1 MYRNQ
6 KTTTKNKTNMSNNI
20 PLVVKKLL
28 ERNKEKLDTS
38 GYIQFGKSI
47 ELENTFVSE
56 RNKNFNFKWVDGLQL
71 LPEGVKVWFSS
82 EDTTD
87 IIWEHLHLI
96 EDENLINEIKKTLE
110 NMLEKTTTEKAQEY
124 INIERTMHERGIE
137 IVRELLK
144 EQNITED
151 NALEFD
157 WENGD
162 APCMVSDEFEDDV
175 CDCYITKIYLDCDYI
190 YADLHAYYL
199 QEDVYRILLN
209 NAQNVCWGDIME
221 FLTY

>member
-1 MYRNQ
+1 
-6 KTTTKNKTNMSNNI
+6 MSNNI
-20 PLVVKKLL
+20 PLVVKKTL
-28 ERNKEKLDTS
+28 ESIKEKLDTS
-38 GYIQFGKSI
+38 GYIQFNKSI
-47 ELENTFVSE
+47 ELKNTFVSE

-96 EDENLINEIKKTLE
+96 EDENLINEIKKTFE
-110 NMLEKTTTEKAQEY
+110 NMLEKTTIEKAQEY

-151 NALEFD
+151 NALEFKGL
-157 WENGD
+157 ERLEAREKIVTKLD
-162 APCMVSDEFEDDV
+162 ALGFIEKIEDHTNQIGKCYRCGNIIEPYVS
-175 CDCYITKIYLDCDYI
+175 
-190 YADLHAYYL
+190 L
-199 QEDVYRILLN
+199 QWFVKAEIASGAIEKVNQDKLSFQPL
-209 NAQNVCWGDIME
+209 
-221 FLTY
+221 

>member
-1 MYRNQ
+1 
-6 KTTTKNKTNMSNNI
+6 MSNNI
-20 PLVVKKLL
+20 PLVVKKTL
-28 ERNKEKLDTS
+28 ESIKEKLDTS
-38 GYIQFGKSI
+38 GYIQFNKSI
-47 ELENTFVSE
+47 ELKNTFVSE

-82 EDTTD
+82 DDTTD

-96 EDENLINEIKKTLE
+96 EDENLINEIKQTLE

-162 APCMVSDEFEDDV
+162 APCMVSDEFDDDV
-175 CDCYITKIYLDCDYI
+175 CDCYITKIYLDGDYI

-199 QEDVYRILLN
+199 QGDVYRVLLN

>member
-1 MYRNQ
+1 
-6 KTTTKNKTNMSNNI
+6 MSNNI
-20 PLVVKKLL
+20 PLVVKKTL
-28 ERNKEKLDTS
+28 ESIKEKLDRS
-38 GYIQFGKSI
+38 GYIHFNKSI
-47 ELENTFVSE
+47 ELKNPFVSE
-56 RNKNFNFKWVDGLQL
+56 RNKNFKFKWVDGLQL

-82 EDTTD
+82 ENSTD
-87 IIWEHLHLI
+87 FGWEHLHLI
-96 EDENLINEIKKTLE
+96 EDENLINEIKQTLE
-110 NMLEKTTTEKAQEY
+110 NMLGKTTTEKAQEY
-124 INIERTMHERGIE
+124 INLERTMHERGIE

-157 WENGD
+157 WENGN
-162 APCMVSDEFEDDV
+162 APCMVSDEFDDDV
-175 CDCYITKIYLDCDYI
+175 CDCYITKIYLDGDYI

-199 QEDVYRILLN
+199 QEDVYRVLLN

>member
-1 MYRNQ
+1 
-6 KTTTKNKTNMSNNI
+6 MSNNI
-20 PLVVKKLL
+20 PLVVKKTL
-28 ERNKEKLDTS
+28 ESIKEKLDTS
-38 GYIQFGKSI
+38 GYIQFNKSI
-47 ELENTFVSE
+47 ELKNTFVSE
-56 RNKNFNFKWVDGLQL
+56 RNKNFNLKWVDGLQL

-82 EDTTD
+82 DNTTD

-124 INIERTMHERGIE
+124 INLERTMHERGIE

-157 WENGD
+157 WENGN
-162 APCMVSDEFEDDV
+162 APCMVSDEFDDDV
-175 CDCYITKIYLDCDYI
+175 CDCYITKIYLDGDYI

-199 QEDVYRILLN
+199 QGDVYRVLLN

>member
-1 MYRNQ
+1 
-6 KTTTKNKTNMSNNI
+6 MSNNI

-38 GYIQFGKSI
+38 GYIHFNKSI
-47 ELENTFVSE
+47 ELKNTFVSE

-124 INIERTMHERGIE
+124 INIQRTMHERGLE

-144 EQNITED
+144 EQNITKENPLIFNWED
-151 NALEFD
+151 
-157 WENGD
+157 GD
-162 APCMVSDEFEDDV
+162 APSMISGDFEDDI
-175 CDCYITKIYLDCDYI
+175 CDCYITRIYLDGDYI
-190 YADLHAYYL
+190 FADLHAYYL
-199 QEDVYRILLN
+199 QDDLYNILLN
-209 NAQNVCWGDIME
+209 NEHNVDWGDIME
-221 FLTY
+221 FLM

>member
-1 MYRNQ
+1 
-6 KTTTKNKTNMSNNI
+6 MSNNI

-28 ERNKEKLDTS
+28 ESNKEKLDTS
-38 GYIQFGKSI
+38 GYIQFAKSI

-56 RNKNFNFKWVDGLQL
+56 RNKNFNLKWVDGLQL

-96 EDENLINEIKKTLE
+96 EDENLINEIKQTLE
-110 NMLEKTTTEKAQEY
+110 NMLENTIQKQAQEY
-124 INIERTMHERGIE
+124 INIQRTMHERGLQ

-144 EQNITED
+144 EQNITK
-151 NALEFD
+151 
-157 WENGD
+157 ENPLIFNWWADGD
-162 APCMVSDEFEDDV
+162 APSMISGDFEDDI
-175 CDCYITKIYLDCDYI
+175 CDCYITKIYLDGDYI

-199 QEDVYRILLN
+199 QDDRYRVLLN
-209 NAQNVCWGDIME
+209 NENNVNWGDIME
-221 FLTY
+221 YLM

>member
-1 MYRNQ
+1 
-6 KTTTKNKTNMSNNI
+6 MSNNI

-28 ERNKEKLDTS
+28 ESNKQKLDTS
-38 GYIQFGKSI
+38 GYIQFDKSI
-47 ELENTFVSE
+47 ELKNPFVSE
-56 RNKNFNFKWVDGLQL
+56 RNKYFNFKWVDGLQL

-82 EDTTD
+82 EDTTN

-96 EDENLINEIKKTLE
+96 EDENLINEIKQTFE

-124 INIERTMHERGIE
+124 INIERNMHERGIE

-144 EQNITED
+144 EQNITPD

-157 WENGD
+157 WENGN

-175 CDCYITKIYLDCDYI
+175 CDCYITKIYLDGDDYI

-199 QEDVYRILLN
+199 QEDVYRVLLN

-221 FLTY
+221 FLLD

>member
-1 MYRNQ
+1 
-6 KTTTKNKTNMSNNI
+6 MSNNI

-38 GYIQFGKSI
+38 GYIQFDKSI
-47 ELENTFVSE
+47 ELKNTFVSE

-82 EDTTD
+82 DDTTD

-124 INIERTMHERGIE
+124 INLERTMHERGIE

-157 WENGD
+157 WENGN
-162 APCMVSDEFEDDV
+162 APCMVSDEFDDDV
-175 CDCYITKIYLDCDYI
+175 CDCYITKIYLDGDYI

-199 QEDVYRILLN
+199 QEDVYRVLLN

>member
-1 MYRNQ
+1 
-6 KTTTKNKTNMSNNI
+6 MSNNI
-20 PLVVKKLL
+20 PLVVKKTL
-28 ERNKEKLDTS
+28 ESIKEKLDTS
-38 GYIQFGKSI
+38 GYIQFNKSI
-47 ELENTFVSE
+47 ELKNTFVSE
-56 RNKNFNFKWVDGLQL
+56 RNKNFNLKWVDGLQL
-71 LPEGVKVWFSS
+71 LPEGVKVWFSND
-82 EDTTD
+82 DTTD

-124 INIERTMHERGIE
+124 INLERTMHERGIE

-157 WENGD
+157 WENGN
-162 APCMVSDEFEDDV
+162 APCMVSDEFDDDV
-175 CDCYITKIYLDCDYI
+175 CDCYITKIYLDGDYI

-199 QEDVYRILLN
+199 QGDVYRVLLN

>member
-38 GYIQFGKSI
+38 GYIQFDKSI
-47 ELENTFVSE
+47 ELKNTFVSE

-82 EDTTD
+82 DDTTD

-96 EDENLINEIKKTLE
+96 EDENLINEIKQTFE

-144 EQNITED
+144 EQNITEE

-157 WENGD
+157 WENGN
-162 APCMVSDEFEDDV
+162 APCMVSDEFDDDV
-175 CDCYITKIYLDCDYI
+175 CDCYITKIYLDGDYI

-199 QEDVYRILLN
+199 QGDVYRVLLN

>member
-1 MYRNQ
+1 
-6 KTTTKNKTNMSNNI
+6 MSNNI

-38 GYIQFGKSI
+38 GYIQFDKSI
-47 ELENTFVSE
+47 ELKNTFVSE

-71 LPEGVKVWFSS
+71 LPDGVKVWFSS

-96 EDENLINEIKKTLE
+96 EDENLINEIKKTFE
-110 NMLEKTTTEKAQEY
+110 NMLEKTTIEKAQEY

-175 CDCYITKIYLDCDYI
+175 CDCYITKIYLDGDYI

-199 QEDVYRILLN
+199 QEDVYRVLLN

>member
-1 MYRNQ
+1 
-6 KTTTKNKTNMSNNI
+6 MSNNI

-38 GYIQFGKSI
+38 GYIQFNKSI
-47 ELENTFVSE
+47 ELKNTFVSE

-110 NMLEKTTTEKAQEY
+110 NMLENTIQKQAQEY
-124 INIERTMHERGIE
+124 INIQRTMHERGLQ

-144 EQNITED
+144 EQNITKE
-151 NALEFD
+151 NPLIFD
-157 WENGD
+157 WEDGD
-162 APCMVSDEFEDDV
+162 APSMVSGDFDDDL
-175 CDCYITKIYLDCDYI
+175 CDCYITKIYLDGDYI

-199 QEDVYRILLN
+199 QDDRYRVLLN
-209 NAQNVCWGDIME
+209 NEHNVDWGDIME
-221 FLTY
+221 FLM

>member
-1 MYRNQ
+1 M
-6 KTTTKNKTNMSNNI
+6 TNFLTNTIMSNNI
-20 PLVVKKLL
+20 PLVVKKTL
-28 ERNKEKLDTS
+28 ESIKEKLDTS
-38 GYIQFGKSI
+38 GYIQFNKSI
-47 ELENTFVSE
+47 ELKNTVVSE

-82 EDTTD
+82 DDTTD

-96 EDENLINEIKKTLE
+96 EDENLINEIKQTLE

-175 CDCYITKIYLDCDYI
+175 CDCYITKIYLDGDYI

-199 QEDVYRILLN
+199 QEDVYRVLLN

>member
-1 MYRNQ
+1 
-6 KTTTKNKTNMSNNI
+6 MSNNI

-162 APCMVSDEFEDDV
+162 APCMVSDEFDDDV
-175 CDCYITKIYLDCDYI
+175 CDCYITKIYLDGDYI

-199 QEDVYRILLN
+199 QEDVYRVLLN

>member
-1 MYRNQ
+1 
-6 KTTTKNKTNMSNNI
+6 MSNNI

-38 GYIQFGKSI
+38 GYIQFDKSI
-47 ELENTFVSE
+47 ELKNTFVSE

-71 LPEGVKVWFSS
+71 LPDGVKVWFSS

-96 EDENLINEIKKTLE
+96 EDENLINEIKQTLD

-162 APCMVSDEFEDDV
+162 APCMVSDEFDDDV
-175 CDCYITKIYLDCDYI
+175 CDCYITKIYLDGDYI

-199 QEDVYRILLN
+199 QGDVYRVLLN
-209 NAQNVCWGDIME
+209 NSQNVCWGDIME

>member
-1 MYRNQ
+1 
-6 KTTTKNKTNMSNNI
+6 MSNNI
-20 PLVVKKLL
+20 PLVVKKTL
-28 ERNKEKLDTS
+28 ESIKEKLDTS
-38 GYIQFGKSI
+38 GYIQFDKSI
-47 ELENTFVSE
+47 ELKNTFVSE

-82 EDTTD
+82 DDTTD

-96 EDENLINEIKKTLE
+96 EDENLINEIKQTFE

-144 EQNITED
+144 EQNITEE

-157 WENGD
+157 WENGN
-162 APCMVSDEFEDDV
+162 APCMVSDEFDDDV
-175 CDCYITKIYLDCDYI
+175 CDCYITKIYLDGDYI

-199 QEDVYRILLN
+199 QGDVYRVLLN

>member
-1 MYRNQ
+1 
-6 KTTTKNKTNMSNNI
+6 MSNNI
-20 PLVVKKLL
+20 PLVVKKTL
-28 ERNKEKLDTS
+28 ESIKEKLDTS
-38 GYIQFGKSI
+38 GYIQFNKSI
-47 ELENTFVSE
+47 ELKNTFVSE

-96 EDENLINEIKKTLE
+96 EDENLINEIKQTLE
-110 NMLEKTTTEKAQEY
+110 NMLEKTTIEKAQEY
-124 INIERTMHERGIE
+124 INLERTMHERGIE

-144 EQNITED
+144 EQNITAD

-157 WENGD
+157 WEIGD
-162 APCMVSDEFEDDV
+162 APCMVSDEFDDDV
-175 CDCYITKIYLDCDYI
+175 CDCYITKIYLDGDYI

-199 QEDVYRILLN
+199 QEDVYRVLLN

>member
-1 MYRNQ
+1 
-6 KTTTKNKTNMSNNI
+6 MSNNI

-28 ERNKEKLDTS
+28 ESNKDRLDTS
-38 GYIQFGKSI
+38 GYIQFNKSI
-47 ELENTFVSE
+47 ELKNTFVSE

-82 EDTTD
+82 DDTTD

-110 NMLEKTTTEKAQEY
+110 NMLENTIQKQAQEY
-124 INIERTMHERGIE
+124 INIQRTMHERGLK

-144 EQNITED
+144 EQNITKE
-151 NALEFD
+151 NPLIFD
-157 WENGD
+157 WEDGD
-162 APCMVSDEFEDDV
+162 APSMISGDFEDDI
-175 CDCYITKIYLDCDYI
+175 CDCYITKIYLDGDYI

-199 QEDVYRILLN
+199 QDDRYRVLLN
-209 NAQNVCWGDIME
+209 NEHNVDWGDIME
-221 FLTY
+221 YLF

>member
-1 MYRNQ
+1 
-6 KTTTKNKTNMSNNI
+6 MSNNI

-38 GYIQFGKSI
+38 GYIQFDKSI
-47 ELENTFVSE
+47 ELKNTFVSE

-71 LPEGVKVWFSS
+71 LPDGVKVWFSS

-162 APCMVSDEFEDDV
+162 APCMVSDEFDDDV
-175 CDCYITKIYLDCDYI
+175 CDCYITKIYLDGDYI

-199 QEDVYRILLN
+199 QEDVYRVLLN

>member
-1 MYRNQ
+1 
-6 KTTTKNKTNMSNNI
+6 MSNNI

-38 GYIQFGKSI
+38 GYIQFDKSI
-47 ELENTFVSE
+47 ELKNTFVSE

-71 LPEGVKVWFSS
+71 LPDGVKVWFSS

-96 EDENLINEIKKTLE
+96 EDENLINEIKQTFE
-110 NMLEKTTTEKAQEY
+110 NMLEKTTIEKAQEY
-124 INIERTMHERGIE
+124 INLERTMHERGLE

-162 APCMVSDEFEDDV
+162 APCMVSDEFDDDV
-175 CDCYITKIYLDCDYI
+175 CDCYITKIYLDGDYI

-199 QEDVYRILLN
+199 QGDVYRVLLN
-209 NAQNVCWGDIME
+209 NSQNVCWGDIME

>member
-1 MYRNQ
+1 
-6 KTTTKNKTNMSNNI
+6 MSNNI
-20 PLVVKKLL
+20 PLVVKKTL
-28 ERNKEKLDTS
+28 ESIKEKLDTS
-38 GYIQFGKSI
+38 GYIQFNKSI
-47 ELENTFVSE
+47 ELKNTFVSE

-110 NMLEKTTTEKAQEY
+110 NMLEKTTTKKAQEY
-124 INIERTMHERGIE
+124 INLERTMHERGIE

-157 WENGD
+157 WENGN

-175 CDCYITKIYLDCDYI
+175 CDCYITKIYLDGDYI

>member
-1 MYRNQ
+1 
-6 KTTTKNKTNMSNNI
+6 MSNNI

-28 ERNKEKLDTS
+28 ESNKDRLDTS
-38 GYIQFGKSI
+38 GYIQFDKSI
-47 ELENTFVSE
+47 ELKNTFVSE

-71 LPEGVKVWFSS
+71 LPDGVKVWFSS

-96 EDENLINEIKKTLE
+96 EDENLINEIKKTFE

-124 INIERTMHERGIE
+124 INIERTMRERGIE

-157 WENGD
+157 WENSD
-162 APCMVSDEFEDDV
+162 APCMVSDEFDDDV
-175 CDCYITKIYLDCDYI
+175 CDCYITKIYLDGDYI

>member
-1 MYRNQ
+1 
-6 KTTTKNKTNMSNNI
+6 MSNNI
-20 PLVVKKLL
+20 PLVVKKTL
-28 ERNKEKLDTS
+28 ESIKEKLDTS
-38 GYIQFGKSI
+38 GYIQFNKSI
-47 ELENTFVSE
+47 ELKNTFVSE

-82 EDTTD
+82 DDTTD

-124 INIERTMHERGIE
+124 INLERTMHERGIE

-162 APCMVSDEFEDDV
+162 APCMVSDEFDDDV
-175 CDCYITKIYLDCDYI
+175 CDCYITKIYLDGDYI

-199 QEDVYRILLN
+199 QEDVYRVLLN

>member
-1 MYRNQ
+1 
-6 KTTTKNKTNMSNNI
+6 MSNNI
-20 PLVVKKLL
+20 PLVVKKTL
-28 ERNKEKLDTS
+28 ESIKEKLDTS
-38 GYIQFGKSI
+38 GYIQFDKSI
-47 ELENTFVSE
+47 ELKNTFVSE

-82 EDTTD
+82 DDTTD

-124 INIERTMHERGIE
+124 INLERTMHERGIE

-162 APCMVSDEFEDDV
+162 APCMVSDEFDDDV
-175 CDCYITKIYLDCDYI
+175 CDCYITKIYLDGDYI

>member
-20 PLVVKKLL
+20 PLVVKKTL
-28 ERNKEKLDTS
+28 ESIKEKLDTS
-38 GYIQFGKSI
+38 GYIQFNKSI
-47 ELENTFVSE
+47 ELKNTFVSE

-82 EDTTD
+82 DDTTD

-96 EDENLINEIKKTLE
+96 EDENLINEIKQTLE

-162 APCMVSDEFEDDV
+162 APCMVSDEFDDDV
-175 CDCYITKIYLDCDYI
+175 CDCYITKIYLDGDYI

-199 QEDVYRILLN
+199 QGDVYRVLLN

>member
-1 MYRNQ
+1 
-6 KTTTKNKTNMSNNI
+6 MSINI

-38 GYIQFGKSI
+38 GYIHFNKSI
-47 ELENTFVSE
+47 ELKIPFVSE
-56 RNKNFNFKWVDGLQL
+56 RNKYFKFKWVDGLQL

-82 EDTTD
+82 ENSTD
-87 IIWEHLHLI
+87 FVWEHLHLI
-96 EDENLINEIKKTLE
+96 EDENLINEIKQTFEK
-110 NMLEKTTTEKAQEY
+110 MLEKTTTEKAQEY

-144 EQNITED
+144 EQNITAD

-162 APCMVSDEFEDDV
+162 APCMVSDEFDDDV
-175 CDCYITKIYLDCDYI
+175 CDCYITKIYLDGDYI

-199 QEDVYRILLN
+199 QGDVYRVLLN

>member
-1 MYRNQ
+1 
-6 KTTTKNKTNMSNNI
+6 
-20 PLVVKKLL
+20 
-28 ERNKEKLDTS
+28 
-38 GYIQFGKSI
+38 
-47 ELENTFVSE
+47 
-56 RNKNFNFKWVDGLQL
+56 
-71 LPEGVKVWFSS
+71 
-82 EDTTD
+82 
-87 IIWEHLHLI
+87 LHLI
-96 EDENLINEIKKTLE
+96 EDENLINEIKQTFEK
-110 NMLEKTTTEKAQEY
+110 MLEKTTTEKAQEY

-162 APCMVSDEFEDDV
+162 APCMVSDEFDDDV
-175 CDCYITKIYLDCDYI
+175 CDCYITKIYLDGDYI

-199 QEDVYRILLN
+199 QGDVYRVLLN

>member
-1 MYRNQ
+1 M
-6 KTTTKNKTNMSNNI
+6 TNFLTNTIMSNNI
-20 PLVVKKLL
+20 PLVVKKTL
-28 ERNKEKLDTS
+28 ESIKEKLDTS
-38 GYIQFGKSI
+38 GYIQFNKSI
-47 ELENTFVSE
+47 ELKNTFVSE

-82 EDTTD
+82 DDTTD

-157 WENGD
+157 WENGN

-175 CDCYITKIYLDCDYI
+175 CDCYITKIYLDGDYI

-199 QEDVYRILLN
+199 QEDVYRVLLN

>member
-1 MYRNQ
+1 
-6 KTTTKNKTNMSNNI
+6 MSNNI
-20 PLVVKKLL
+20 PLVVKKTL
-28 ERNKEKLDTS
+28 ESIKEKLDTS
-38 GYIQFGKSI
+38 GYIQFNKSI
-47 ELENTFVSE
+47 ELKNTFVSE

-82 EDTTD
+82 DDTTN

-162 APCMVSDEFEDDV
+162 APCMVSDEFDDDV
-175 CDCYITKIYLDCDYI
+175 CDCYITKIYLDGDYI

-199 QEDVYRILLN
+199 QEDVYRVLLN

>member
-1 MYRNQ
+1 
-6 KTTTKNKTNMSNNI
+6 MSNNI
-20 PLVVKKLL
+20 PLVVKKTL
-28 ERNKEKLDTS
+28 ESIKEKLDTS
-38 GYIQFGKSI
+38 GYIQFNKSI
-47 ELENTFVSE
+47 ELKNTFVSE
-56 RNKNFNFKWVDGLQL
+56 RNKNFNLKWVDGLQL

-82 EDTTD
+82 DDTTD

-96 EDENLINEIKKTLE
+96 EDENLINEIKQTLE

-144 EQNITED
+144 EQNITEE

-157 WENGD
+157 WENGN
-162 APCMVSDEFEDDV
+162 APCMVSDEFDDDV
-175 CDCYITKIYLDCDYI
+175 CDCYITKIYLDGDYI

-199 QEDVYRILLN
+199 QEDVYRVLLN

>member
-1 MYRNQ
+1 
-6 KTTTKNKTNMSNNI
+6 MSNNI
-20 PLVVKKLL
+20 PLVVKKTL
-28 ERNKEKLDTS
+28 ESNKEKLDTS
-38 GYIQFGKSI
+38 GYIQFNKSI
-47 ELENTFVSE
+47 ELKNTFVSE

-124 INIERTMHERGIE
+124 INLERTMHERGIE

-162 APCMVSDEFEDDV
+162 APCMVSDEFDDDV
-175 CDCYITKIYLDCDYI
+175 CDCYITKIYLDGDYI

-199 QEDVYRILLN
+199 QEDVYRVLLN